1 MKIFVND
8 EPKELAQE
16 VDLASF
22 CQQLGLIQ
30 KKGWAFAVNETIVP
44 KSKLQNT
51 MLRDGDRIL
60 LIQATQGG

>member
-1 MKIFVND
+1 MRIFVND

-16 VDLASF
+16 VDLASLS
-22 CQQLGLIQ
+22 QQLGLNH

-44 KSKLQNT
+44 KSKLQDT